1 VTTTVTFV
9 VGDVRDVMAAMPA
22 SSVDLVV
29 TSPPFGWLRSYL
41 PSDHEHKRNEIG
53 QEANPAAYL
62 DTMLDLTDEWRRL
75 LVPTGSLAVELGDT
89 YAGSGGAGGDYN
101 PGGLREGQAKVD
113 GSGRRS
119 RTDTKFAKVDDG
131 RPGGGITNL
140 NGKVQPGGVGFP
152 MPKSLCGI
160 PTLYTWS
167 LAYGRNLLNPDH
179 RIEPWR
185 IRNLLTWTR
194 PNPPVG
200 ALGDKFRPATSFVTV
215 ACTSDKRWF
224 DLDAVR
230 TEHQSPYHVDKP
242 VRPSLDDTAK
252 SLMASHDISHRGN
265 PAGAP
270 PLDWWDASD
279 AEAWQP
285 LHRLPTQPYSGSHY
299 AAFPVELPRRLIQA
313 MCPLQV
319 CQVCGEPRRRIVGE
333 AEYVSNGK
341 VVEPHVLQSGIATAG
356 AHSNKLDGNTTRVA
370 PTLGWTDCGH
380 DDNYRPGHVLD
391 PFGGSGTTAVAAAL
405 CGRDATLIDLDSR
418 NLDLCRKRLRETVGV
433 LSETVDGDTTTW
445 TVRAD
450 LPGLKGEHPDQQSL
464 FEEATA

>member
-9 VGDVRDVMAAMPA
+9 VGDGRDVMRGMADD
-22 SSVDLVV
+22 SVDCLI
-29 TSPPFGWLRSYL
+29 TSPPFLALRSYL
-41 PSDHEHKRNEIG
+41 PSDHKDKHREIG
-53 QEANPAAYL
+53 SEATPAAFL
-62 DTMLDLTDEWRRL
+62 STLLDLTREWRRL
-75 LVPTGSLAVELGDT
+75 LTPTGSLCVEIGDT
-89 YAGSGGAGGDYN
+89 YSGSGGAGGDYGD
-101 PGGLREGQAKVD
+101 GGLRDGQGKFD

-119 RTDTKFAKVDDG
+119 RAADVAAGILAPTK
-131 RPGGGITNL
+131 RPGPADRDRI
-140 NGKVQPGGVGFP
+140 PGWP
-152 MPKSLCGI
+152 LAKSLCGI

-230 TEHQSPYHVDKP
+230 HEHQGPLNRHEF
-242 VRPSLDDTAK
+242 
-252 SLMASHDISHRGN
+252 ASVKTPDRKDRLGAVLSNGGN

-285 LHRLPTQPYSGSHY
+285 LHRLPTQPYSGAHY

-313 MCPLQV
+313 MCPREV
-319 CQVCGEPRRRIVGE
+319 CVVCGEPRQRIVGE

-341 VVEPHVLQSGIATAG
+341 VVEPHVWQSGIATAG

-380 DDNYRPGHVLD
+380 SNYRPGHVID
-391 PFGGSGTTAVAAAL
+391 CFGGSGTTAVAAAL

-418 NLDLCRKRLRETVGV
+418 NLDLCRKRLRETLGV

-445 TVRAD
+445 VVRAD

-464 FEEATA
+464 FATEAAG